1 MHGPARTGA
10 RWVSALVVAIGVLAA
25 CGGSSSA
32 PSPTEEDAG
41 TSPAAAPDEATT
53 AASSP
58 LVGLWMQVHTCEQLV
73 TGLEEAGL
81 GEIAPAVVG
90 DFFPDQ
96 TAEELAA
103 KEELCSDA
111 RPQRHF
117 HFFDASG
124 AFGSLDQHRQ
134 QVDDGPY
141 TVEDD
146 TLHIGDESWGGTWT
160 FAISGNQ
167 LSLTPVITEEQ
178 VEEALAS
185 PFEFSPTAWMV
196 AVAYPGTTWKRVA
209 CQGWC

>member
-1 MHGPARTGA
+1 MRISD
-10 RWVSALVVAIGVLAA
+10 WSSDVCSSDLLAA

-96 TAEELAA
+96 TAEEI
-103 KEELCSDA
+103 
-111 RPQRHF
+111 
-117 HFFDASG
+117 G
-124 AFGSLDQHRQ
+124 RQ
-134 QVDDGPY
+134 
-141 TVEDD
+141 
-146 TLHIGDESWGGTWT
+146 
-160 FAISGNQ
+160 
-167 LSLTPVITEEQ
+167 
-178 VEEALAS
+178 
-185 PFEFSPTAWMV
+185 AWRD
-196 AVAYPGTTWKRVA
+196 RV
-209 CQGWC
+209 WRYV